1 MADDLHS
8 LVAPY
13 ALHALDDEEQ
23 AGFEQHLALCERC
36 REELATL
43 RDTAASLA
51 YGAEGPLPPPELKGR
66 ILAQARSERRNVAS
80 LPARRRSWIAPV
92 AAAAAV
98 AAAVV
103 VGVGV
108 WGATRPSND
117 AFSSVLAHRGAK
129 VVPLGER
136 GAVAIA
142 PNGDAALALGLG
154 PAPAGKTYEAWVMH
168 GTSAKRAGIFRG
180 RDGTTVLRLEQPVDA
195 GAVIGITLERAGG
208 VDRPTQQPVL
218 QTEPLS

>member
-13 ALHALDDEEQ
+13 ALHALVDEEQ

-80 LPARRRSWIAPV
+80 LPAQAGGDGRTAPPPR
-92 AAAAAV
+92 AGPGGWTPPFGAAAAV
-98 AAAVV
+98 PAAVAAGG
-103 VGVGV
+103 GVG
-108 WGATRPSND
+108 GAPRPSN
-117 AFSSVLAHRGAK
+117 
-129 VVPLGER
+129 
-136 GAVAIA
+136 
-142 PNGDAALALGLG
+142 
-154 PAPAGKTYEAWVMH
+154 
-168 GTSAKRAGIFRG
+168 
-180 RDGTTVLRLEQPVDA
+180 
-195 GAVIGITLERAGG
+195 
-208 VDRPTQQPVL
+208 
-218 QTEPLS
+218 

>member
-92 AAAAAV
+92 AAGAAA
-98 AAAVV
+98 AAP
-103 VGVGV
+103 GVGGGGGS
-108 WGATRPSND
+108 GAPPRP
-117 AFSSVLAHRGAK
+117 H
-129 VVPLGER
+129 
-136 GAVAIA
+136 
-142 PNGDAALALGLG
+142 
-154 PAPAGKTYEAWVMH
+154 H
-168 GTSAKRAGIFRG
+168 
-180 RDGTTVLRLEQPVDA
+180 
-195 GAVIGITLERAGG
+195 
-208 VDRPTQQPVL
+208 
-218 QTEPLS
+218 